1 MPVFRLVRRLRLGNL
16 DPLLGAALLIEIK
29 HSLGRGRGVFAAT
42 AIPKDSIIETSAV
55 LMLDAREQELIA
67 QTQVDDYLFAWSD
80 PSDPQRDQAVVLGL
94 LSMANHSETPNTA
107 PRRLVSAQQM
117 EWVTLRDIAA
127 GEELTFRYRCEL
139 WFQPI

>member
-1 MPVFRLVRRLRLGNL
+1 MPVFRLVRRPRLGNL

-67 QTQVDDYLFAWSD
+67 QTQVDDYLFSWDD
-80 PSDPQRDQAVVLGL
+80 PEAPQHDQAMVLGR
-94 LSMANHSETPNTA
+94 LSMANHSEQPNTVV
-107 PRRLVSAQQM
+107 RRHYAERLM
-117 EWVTLRDIAA
+117 EWVAMRDIAA

-139 WFQPI
+139 WFQPA

>member
-1 MPVFRLVRRLRLGNL
+1 M
-16 DPLLGAALLIEIK
+16 LIEIK
-29 HSLGRGRGVFAAT
+29 PSPGRGRGVFART
-42 AIPKDSIIETSAV
+42 AIPKDTVIECAAT
-55 LMLDAREQELIA
+55 LPLTPHEQELIA

-107 PRRLVSAQQM
+107 PRSLVSAQQM

-139 WFQPI
+139 WFQPTDT

>member
-1 MPVFRLVRRLRLGNL
+1 LGNL

-67 QTQVDDYLFAWSD
+67 QTQVDDYLFSWDD
-80 PSDPQRDQAVVLGL
+80 PEAPQHDQAMVLGR
-94 LSMANHSETPNTA
+94 LSMANHSEQPNTVV
-107 PRRLVSAQQM
+107 RRHYAERLM
-117 EWVTLRDIAA
+117 EWVAMRDIAA

-139 WFQPI
+139 WFQPA